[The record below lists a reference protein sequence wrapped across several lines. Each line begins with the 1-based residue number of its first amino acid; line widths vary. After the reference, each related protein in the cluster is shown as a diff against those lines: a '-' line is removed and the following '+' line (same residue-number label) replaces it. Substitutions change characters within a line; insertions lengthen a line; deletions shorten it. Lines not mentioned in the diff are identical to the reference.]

1 MRDGSDALAGAG
13 CAADAGRRP
22 NSMRWC
28 APVRWCALGVSLVLI
43 IGLAPM
49 GASAA
54 DIYSLLVNL
63 RAADCGLSPRGSQ
76 PWRPN
81 ALLDAAAARWA
92 RGDSLR
98 RAVEASGYIPK
109 AIGGLHVFLAEP
121 SDRLHL
127 GEPSCAVLR
136 DTSLREAGTYRRGSD
151 NWIVFAA
158 GAELAA
164 AADIAAAPDR
174 ALRRV
179 NEARQQGHRCGSQS
193 IPAALPVRLSAAL
206 SEVADRHAR
215 DMAAHH
221 YFNHRDRSGR
231 SPADRVRASGYREQ
245 LVGENIAFGPLSTDD
260 AITGWLNSPEHCQ
273 NLMDA
278 RFKEMGIAYA
288 LSRQSPRGIYW
299 VQLLADPVSHVR

>member
-13 CAADAGRRP
+13 CTAGAGRRP
-22 NSMRWC
+22 NAMRWC
-28 APVRWCALGVSLVLI
+28 ALVRRCALGVLLI
-43 IGLAPM
+43 LSIGLPSM
-49 GASAA
+49 GARAA
-54 DIYSLLVNL
+54 DLYSVLKNL
-63 RAADCGLSPRGSQ
+63 RTADCGLSPRGAL
-76 PWRPN
+76 PWRSN

-92 RGDSLR
+92 RGESLR
-98 RAVEASGYIPK
+98 RAVEASGYVPK
-109 AIGGLHVFLAEP
+109 AVGGLHVFLAEP

-127 GEPSCAVLR
+127 DEPSCAVLR
-136 DTSLREAGTYRRGSD
+136 DTSLREAGSYRRGSD
-151 NWIVFAA
+151 NWIVFAT
-158 GAELAA
+158 GAELPPSGN
-164 AADIAAAPDR
+164 IAAALDR

-193 IPAALPVRLSAAL
+193 FPPAKPLRLSAAL
-206 SEVADRHAR
+206 SEVADRYAR

-221 YFNHRDRSGR
+221 YFDHRDRSGG

-260 AITGWLNSPEHCQ
+260 AITGWLNSPGHCE

-288 LSRQSPRGIYW
+288 QSRQSPRGIYW
-299 VQLLADPVSHVR
+299 VQLLADPVSHTR